1 MGKIKKLGI
10 ITSGGDCG
18 GLNAAI
24 YGAARMAIAHG
35 IDLVVI
41 PNGYAGLYNL
51 DTIDPVT
58 LDLNRI
64 DEIHTNIAGSIAGHS
79 RVKISKINDEK
90 KYDVIKA
97 SLQKHAIDGLIIA
110 GGDDTGS
117 VVLDLVENDIQCVHI
132 PKTMD
137 LDLQSYSVGGDST
150 IYRIAKF
157 INDLR
162 TTAITHNRIIILE
175 VFGRYAGHTALRG
188 GIGADADCIL
198 IPEIG
203 VDFEIVYQ
211 HFKKTFS
218 DRLQKSDL
226 NAASYSIVVAEG
238 TKDKNGT
245 YFIDSS
251 SGVDSFGHQKLSGVG
266 AFIKQMLQD
275 YSKKDNE
282 YWKNIFIDNGI
293 YVEGINYLPEIRD
306 INPGHLVR
314 CGESTPYDVSFG
326 KQCGGSAVLLLI
338 NGISGVTVLG
348 LTDGEIRYMEIEE
361 AIKQRYVDLKDVE
374 FYENLGVCF
383 GRELT
388 TEYTATFKK
397 ISGKI
402 ERYM

>member
-1 MGKIKKLGI
+1 M
-10 ITSGGDCG
+10 
-18 GLNAAI
+18 
-24 YGAARMAIAHG
+24 
-35 IDLVVI
+35 
-41 PNGYAGLYNL
+41 
-51 DTIDPVT
+51 
-58 LDLNRI
+58 
-64 DEIHTNIAGSIAGHS
+64 
-79 RVKISKINDEK
+79 
-90 KYDVIKA
+90 
-97 SLQKHAIDGLIIA
+97 
-110 GGDDTGS
+110 
-117 VVLDLVENDIQCVHI
+117 LDLVENDIQCVYI